1 MCLTDSDLHNFLVSS
16 RENLEVSDEVT
27 SQGVRKCGL
36 MFVKENINDEK
47 FLVDRTDNSIMRTN
61 GHFEAMFEDAGFQ
74 ILT

>member
-1 MCLTDSDLHNFLVSS
+1 MYLTDSDLHNFLVRS

-27 SQGVRKCGL
+27 TQGVRKCGL

-61 GHFEAMFEDAGFQ
+61 GHFEAMFEDAGF
-74 ILT
+74 